1 MITKEERETSIRNR
15 TQTEELADV
24 IVSAVHD
31 IKGRKVTLINMES
44 LESAP
49 ASLFVICQGKST
61 TQVNSIADNIIGKVR
76 EQLGLKPYSVDGMR
90 NAQWI
95 VIDYGSVVV
104 HLFLPETHDLY
115 NLEDLWSDADIKSIP
130 DMD

>member
-1 MITKEERETSIRNR
+1 MITNEEQETSIKDR
-15 TQTEELADV
+15 TQTEVLAGV
-24 IVSAVHD
+24 IISAVQD
-31 IKGRKVTLINMES
+31 IKGRDVTLINMEN

-61 TQVNSIADNIIGKVR
+61 TQVTSIADNIIDKVR
-76 EQLGLKPYSVDGMR
+76 EQLGLKPYNVDGMR

-95 VIDYGSVVV
+95 AIDYGSVVV
-104 HLFLPETHDLY
+104 HLFLPEIHDLY
-115 NLEDLWSDADIKSIP
+115 NLEDLWSDAEIKSIP